1 MGKITA
7 FFHNLFIPKESNN
20 FRAKVLHPD
29 FLSSYLVL
37 AIVLT
42 FTFKLLGNGAH
53 NVLGFATDVST
64 EKLLTL
70 TNTERTKNEL
80 QPLAYNTALS
90 EAAAKKAEDM
100 FAGNYWSHFGPNGE
114 TPWNFILASGYR
126 YEYAGENLA
135 KNFLFSDGV
144 VTAWMNSPTHR
155 ENILR
160 RDYTDV
166 GFAIKNGLLNGE
178 ETTLVVQMFGKPLA
192 QVDGVSDVKKIAAP
206 EKAPVV
212 TSGVPHESS
221 PFPVFATTYKV
232 QLAFLVFL
240 ILALIF
246 DFYYAFR
253 SNVTRISGRNIAH
266 VIFIGFI
273 IIGIII
279 LTKGVIL

>member
-20 FRAKVLHPD
+20 FRAKALHPD

-53 NVLGFATDVST
+53 NVLGFATDIST

-70 TNTERTKNEL
+70 TNTERTKSEL
-80 QPLAYNTALS
+80 PPLAYNTALS
-90 EAAAKKAEDM
+90 AAAAKKAEDM
-100 FAGNYWSHFGPNGE
+100 FISNYWSHFGPNGE

-160 RDYTDV
+160 QDYTDV

-192 QVDGVSDVKKIAAP
+192 QVDGVS
-206 EKAPVV
+206 KAPVV

-221 PFPVFATTYKV
+221 PLPVFATTYKI

-240 ILALIF
+240 ILVLIF
-246 DFYYAFR
+246 DFYFAFR

-266 VIFIGFI
+266 IIFIGFI
-273 IIGIII
+273 IIGIYM